1 MKSIDRIQP
10 DQNRKYSP
18 YPELTLSVIY
28 RTTHSLL
35 NMHHSLYAV
44 GGNDGNSS
52 LNSVE
57 IYKPSEN
64 KWTPGTSM
72 QLRRGSLG
80 AAVVEAISLEVV
92 P

>member
-1 MKSIDRIQP
+1 
-10 DQNRKYSP
+10 
-18 YPELTLSVIY
+18 
-28 RTTHSLL
+28 
-35 NMHHSLYAV
+35 MHHSLYAV

-92 P
+92 S